1 MLWRTMRSGVSLAG
15 AAALFAAIGACSSLD
30 RPPAAGDCLPSEG
43 GKCSPTVIGGGGGSS
58 GGSEASTDT
67 CTVNTGDSKCDQC
80 ASTSCCPDL
89 EKCANLP
96 ACQNLDSCEEDCNG
110 VGSCV
115 TACQQ
120 QFPTGVA
127 TLQTLTAC
135 ITEECLICN
144 ESGVGD
150 PCGAIYPPCVAGL
163 SCNGSWCT
171 KACARSTDCA
181 GLGAGGVTSLGTANV
196 CMATATGNV
205 CTPSC
210 EPGGICS
217 DFASTYCL
225 ATTAADGSKVSVC
238 SFLPEA
244 STTD

>member
-1 MLWRTMRSGVSLAG
+1 MLLHTMRSGVLLAG
-15 AAALFAAIGACSSLD
+15 AAALLAAIGACSSLD

-43 GKCSPTVIGGGGGSS
+43 GKCSPTVVGGGGSS
-58 GGSEASTDT
+58 GGSEASADT
-67 CTVNTGDSKCDQC
+67 CTVSTGDSMCDQC
-80 ASTSCCPDL
+80 TSTSCCSDL
-89 EKCANLP
+89 QKCANLS
-96 ACQNLDSCEEDCNG
+96 ACQNLDSCEEVCNG

-120 QFPTGVA
+120 EYPTGVG
-127 TLQTLTAC
+127 TLQTLVAC
-135 ITEECLICN
+135 ASQECAICN

-150 PCGAIYPPCVAGL
+150 PCGAIYPPCETGL

-181 GLGAGGVTSLGTANV
+181 GLGAGGVTSLGTSNV
-196 CMATATGNV
+196 CMLTSTGEV

-210 EPGGICS
+210 EGGGICS
-217 DFASTYCL
+217 DFASTYCQS
-225 ATTAADGSKVSVC
+225 TTAIDGSAVSVC